1 MRSPVELLNGRLAA
15 KVNESRLAD
24 YTTLEEVDI
33 ALALAAD
40 VSALTND
47 YVTKVMTEWRNKAA
61 SLILSSA
68 E

>member
-1 MRSPVELLNGRLAA
+1 
-15 KVNESRLAD
+15 
-24 YTTLEEVDI
+24 LEEVDI

>member
-47 YVTKVMTEWRNKAA
+47 YVTKVMTE
-61 SLILSSA
+61 
-68 E
+68 